1 MKAKI
6 KKALTDKDFSELIK
20 GSGISFFLRF
30 GGLAVGYLLTL
41 VIANLF
47 GAKGLG
53 DYVLAITVLRLFT
66 LLAKAGLDTTSIRFI
81 ASFAT
86 KDKWTSIFIFRKQVV
101 TILSFTSII
110 ASLLMYFL
118 AIPIADLINA
128 NPHFIQLNAFFVLPM
143 VFFML
148 HYQSL
153 RGLKRI
159 AEFSFFYRVSQAL
172 ISVIV
177 IIILY
182 QCIPFV
188 YEIPPLSVILPNGY
202 SVGLDTTESV
212 PIYAYLVSVLIVS
225 FLSFLSFR
233 YWLKNRS
240 DGKES
245 AEKEIMSY
253 STLLKIS
260 IPLMFAQSVQ
270 FIMAW
275 TDKLMLGAIDT
286 SSVILQNSE
295 DAGIIL
301 TNSQSVGVYHTAFKL
316 SMFAAIALM
325 SINSIASPKFAE
337 MFGKNDMEGLKK
349 VVHQSTKLIFW
360 TSVPLVTIFFI
371 FPEFFLGL
379 FGEEFKIGVTAFILL
394 SCGRL
399 ISSFSG
405 SVGNILQMTGNQNIY
420 ALVLFFGAILNIVLN
435 LILIPEYGINGAA
448 IASMSSLIVW
458 NLSMVLVVKKKF
470 GFYTFYIPFI
480 KR

>member
-1 MKAKI
+1 MKSKI

-81 ASFAT
+81 ASFAS
-86 KDKWTSIFIFRKQVV
+86 KDKWTSISSLRKQVI
-101 TILSFTSII
+101 TILSFTSVF
-110 ASLLMYFL
+110 ASVLMYFL

-128 NPHFIQLNAFFVLPM
+128 KSEYIELNAFFVLPM
-143 VFFML
+143 AFFML

-159 AEFSFFYRVSQAL
+159 AEFSFFYRMSQAL
-172 ISVIV
+172 FSVISIV
-177 IIILY
+177 IIY
-182 QCIPFV
+182 QFTQDS
-188 YEIPPLSVILPNGY
+188 E
-202 SVGLDTTESV
+202 V
-212 PIYAYLVSVLIVS
+212 PVYAYLVSVIIVS

-240 DGKES
+240 DGRKS
-245 AEKEIMSY
+245 AVKEIMSY

-275 TDKLMLGAIDT
+275 TDKLMLGAMT
-286 SSVILQNSE
+286 TPE
-295 DAGIIL
+295 DVGI
-301 TNSQSVGVYHTAFKL
+301 YHTAFKL
-316 SMFAAIALM
+316 SMFAAVALM
-325 SINSIASPKFAE
+325 SINSISAPKFAE
-337 MFGKNDMEGLKK
+337 MFGKDDMEGLKK
-349 VVHQSTKLIFW
+349 VVHQSTKMIFW
-360 TSVPLVTIFFI
+360 TSIPLVTIFFI

-379 FGEEFKIGVTAFILL
+379 FGEEFKIGVTAFIFL

-399 ISSFSG
+399 VSSFSG

-420 ALVLFFGAILNIVLN
+420 ALILFFGAILNIVLN
-435 LILIPEYGINGAA
+435 LILIPKYGINGAA

-458 NLSMVLVVKKKF
+458 NLSMVFVVKKKF

>member
-1 MKAKI
+1 MKTKI
-6 KKALTDKDFSELIK
+6 KKALTDKDFSELAK
-20 GSGISFFLRF
+20 GGGVSFFLRF

-66 LLAKAGLDTTSIRFI
+66 LLAKLGLDTTSIRFI
-81 ASFAT
+81 ASFASQE
-86 KDKWTSIFIFRKQVV
+86 KWTSIFHFRKQVV
-101 TILSFTSII
+101 TILSFTSIA

-118 AIPIADLINA
+118 SEPIADLINT
-128 NPHFIQLNAFFVLPM
+128 NVRYIQLNAFFVMPM

-159 AEFSFFYRVSQAL
+159 AEFSFFYRMSQS
-172 ISVIV
+172 IFSVIAIVV
-177 IIILY
+177 IY
-182 QCIPFV
+182 QF
-188 YEIPPLSVILPNGY
+188 
-202 SVGLDTTESV
+202 TTDAEV
-212 PIYAYLVSVLIVS
+212 PVYAYLVSVSLVS

-233 YWLKNRS
+233 YWIKNRS
-240 DGKES
+240 DGKQS
-245 AEKEIMSY
+245 AEKEVRSY
-253 STLLKIS
+253 SEIFKIS

-275 TDKLMLGAIDT
+275 TDKLMLGNMTT
-286 SSVILQNSE
+286 SEEV
-295 DAGIIL
+295 GI
-301 TNSQSVGVYHTAFKL
+301 YHTAFKL
-316 SMFAAIALM
+316 SMFAAVALM

-337 MFGKNDMEGLKK
+337 IFAKDDMEGLKK
-349 VVHQSTKLIFW
+349 VVHQSSKMIFW
-360 TSVPLVTIFFI
+360 TSVPLVVIFFI
-371 FPEFFLGL
+371 FPEFLLGL
-379 FGEEFKIGVTAFILL
+379 FGEEFKIGVIAFIFL

-405 SVGNILQMTGNQNIY
+405 SVGNILQMTGNQNVY
-420 ALVLFFGAILNIVLN
+420 AKILFIGAILNVTLN
-435 LILIPEYGINGAA
+435 LILIPETSPLAVFNIVGINGAA
-448 IASMSSLIVW
+448 FASMSSLFIW
-458 NLSMVLVVKKKF
+458 NLSMVFVVKKKF

>member
-1 MKAKI
+1 MKKRFQ
-6 KKALTDKDFSELIK
+6 KALHDKDFDELLK
-20 GSGISFFLRF
+20 GSGISFSLRF

-66 LLAKAGLDTTSIRFI
+66 LLAKLGLDTASIRFI
-81 ASFAT
+81 SSFASQ
-86 KDKWTSIFIFRKQVV
+86 DKWTSIFKFRKQVIS
-101 TILSFTSII
+101 ILSISSIA

-128 NPHFIQLNAFFVLPM
+128 KYEYIQLNAFFVLPM
-143 VFFML
+143 TFFML

-159 AEFSFFYRVSQAL
+159 AEFSFFYRMAQAL
-172 ISVIV
+172 FSVIS

-182 QCIPFV
+182 QFFSFQSP
-188 YEIPPLSVILPNGY
+188 
-202 SVGLDTTESV
+202 SV
-212 PIYAYLVSVLIVS
+212 PVPPSVPVYAYLISVLIVS
-225 FLSFLSFR
+225 LLSFISFR
-233 YWLKNRS
+233 YWLNKRS
-240 DGKES
+240 KGKES
-245 AEKEIMSY
+245 AEKEIMRY

-275 TDKLMLGAIDT
+275 TDKLMLGAIDI
-286 SSVILQNSE
+286 SSVILTDSKNI
-295 DAGIIL
+295 DVIL
-301 TNSQSVGVYHTAFKL
+301 TNSEAVGIYHTAFKI

-349 VVHQSTKLIFW
+349 VVHQSTKIIFW

-379 FGEEFKIGVTAFILL
+379 FGEEFKIGVTAFIFL

-420 ALVLFFGAILNIVLN
+420 ALILFFGAILNIVLN
-435 LILIPEYGINGAA
+435 LILIPKYGINGAA

-458 NLSMVLVVKKKF
+458 NLSMVFVVKKKF

>member
-1 MKAKI
+1 MKSKLN
-6 KKALTDKDFSELIK
+6 KALKDKDFSELFK
-20 GSGISFFLRF
+20 GSGISFILRF

-41 VIANLF
+41 VIAHLF

-66 LLAKAGLDTTSIRFI
+66 LLSKIGLDTTSIRFI
-81 ASFAT
+81 ASFASQ
-86 KDKWTSIFIFRKQVV
+86 KKWTSIFHFRKQVV
-101 TILSFTSII
+101 IILSFTSII
-110 ASLLMYFL
+110 SSLLMYFL
-118 AIPIADLINA
+118 ANPIADLINI
-128 NPHFIQLNAFFVLPM
+128 NYRYVEINAFFVMPM
-143 VFFML
+143 AFFML

-159 AEFSFFYRVSQAL
+159 AEFSFFYRMSQAL
-172 ISVIV
+172 FSVISIV
-177 IIILY
+177 IIY
-182 QCIPFV
+182 QFTKGS
-188 YEIPPLSVILPNGY
+188 E
-202 SVGLDTTESV
+202 V
-212 PIYAYLVSVLIVS
+212 PVYAYLVSVFIVS
-225 FLSFLSFR
+225 LLSFLSFR

-245 AEKEIMSY
+245 AEQEIMSY

-275 TDKLMLGAIDT
+275 TDKLMLGAMT
-286 SSVILQNSE
+286 TNE
-295 DAGIIL
+295 DVGI
-301 TNSQSVGVYHTAFKL
+301 YHTAFKL
-316 SMFAAIALM
+316 SMFAAVALM
-325 SINSIASPKFAE
+325 SINSIAAPKFAE
-337 MFGKNDMEGLKK
+337 MFGKDDMEGLKK
-349 VVHQSTKLIFW
+349 VVHQSTKMIFW
-360 TSVPLVTIFFI
+360 TSAPLVTIFFI

-379 FGEEFKIGVTAFILL
+379 FGEEFKIAVDAFIFL

-420 ALVLFFGAILNIVLN
+420 AKILLFGAILNVALN
-435 LILIPEYGINGAA
+435 LILIPKYAINGAA

-470 GFYTFYIPFI
+470 GFYTFYNPFR
-480 KR
+480 K

>member
-6 KKALTDKDFSELIK
+6 KKALTDKDFSELLK

-81 ASFAT
+81 ASFAS
-86 KDKWTSIFIFRKQVV
+86 KDKWTSIFSLRKQVI
-101 TILSFTSII
+101 TILSFTSVF
-110 ASLLMYFL
+110 ASVLMYFL

-128 NPHFIQLNAFFVLPM
+128 KSEYIELNAFFVLPM
-143 VFFML
+143 AFFML

-159 AEFSFFYRVSQAL
+159 AEFSFFYRMSQAL
-172 ISVIV
+172 FSVISIV
-177 IIILY
+177 IIY
-182 QCIPFV
+182 QFTQDS
-188 YEIPPLSVILPNGY
+188 E
-202 SVGLDTTESV
+202 V
-212 PIYAYLVSVLIVS
+212 PVYAYLVSVIIVS

-233 YWLKNRS
+233 FWLKNRS

-275 TDKLMLGAIDT
+275 TDKLMLGAMT
-286 SSVILQNSE
+286 TPE
-295 DAGIIL
+295 DVGI
-301 TNSQSVGVYHTAFKL
+301 YHTAFKL
-316 SMFAAIALM
+316 SMFAAVALM

-349 VVHQSTKLIFW
+349 VVHQSTKMIFW

-379 FGEEFKIGVTAFILL
+379 FGEEFKIGVTAFIFL

-399 ISSFSG
+399 VSSFSG

-420 ALVLFFGAILNIVLN
+420 ALILFFGAILNIVLN

>member
-1 MKAKI
+1 MKEKFLN
-6 KKALTDKDFSELIK
+6 ALQDKDFAELLK
-20 GSGISFFLRF
+20 GSGISFVLRF
-30 GGLAVGYLLTL
+30 GGLAVGYIITLL
-41 VIANLF
+41 IANLF

-66 LLAKAGLDTTSIRFI
+66 LLAKLGLDTTSIRFI
-81 ASFAT
+81 ASFASQ
-86 KDKWTSIFIFRKQVV
+86 DKWTSIFKFRKQVIS
-101 TILSFTSII
+101 ILSISSLA

-128 NPHFIQLNAFFVLPM
+128 EYEYIQLNAFFILPM
-143 VFFML
+143 TFFML

-159 AEFSFFYRVSQAL
+159 AEFSFFYRMAQAL
-172 ISVIV
+172 FSLISIV
-177 IIILY
+177 ILY
-182 QCIPFV
+182 QFFKT
-188 YEIPPLSVILPNGY
+188 S
-202 SVGLDTTESV
+202 DV
-212 PIYAYLVSVLIVS
+212 PVYAYLISVLIVS
-225 FLSFLSFR
+225 LLSFISFR
-233 YWLKNRS
+233 YWLNKRS
-240 DGKES
+240 KGKES
-245 AEKEIMSY
+245 AEQEIMSY

-286 SSVILQNSE
+286 PNVEN
-295 DAGIIL
+295 GIT
-301 TNSQSVGVYHTAFKL
+301 TNIEEVGVYYTAFKL
-316 SMFAAIALM
+316 SMFAAVALM
-325 SINSIASPKFAE
+325 AINSIASPKFAE
-337 MFGKNDMEGLKK
+337 MFAKNDMEGLKK
-349 VVHQSTKLIFW
+349 VIHQSTKMIFW
-360 TSVPLVTIFFI
+360 SSAPLVIIFFI

-379 FGEEFKIGVTAFILL
+379 FGEEFKIGVTAFIFL

-420 ALVLFFGAILNIVLN
+420 AKILLFGAILNVLLN
-435 LILIPEYGINGAA
+435 LILIPRYGINGAA

-458 NLSMVLVVKKKF
+458 NLSMVLVIKKKF
-470 GFYTFYIPFI
+470 GFYTFYIPFV

>member
-6 KKALTDKDFSELIK
+6 KKALTDKDFSELLK

-81 ASFAT
+81 ASFAS
-86 KDKWTSIFIFRKQVV
+86 KDKWTSIFSLRKQVI
-101 TILSFTSII
+101 TILSFTSVF
-110 ASLLMYFL
+110 ASVLMYFL

-128 NPHFIQLNAFFVLPM
+128 KSEYIELNAFFVLPM
-143 VFFML
+143 AFFML

-159 AEFSFFYRVSQAL
+159 AEFSFFYRMSQAL
-172 ISVIV
+172 FSVISIV
-177 IIILY
+177 IIY
-182 QCIPFV
+182 QFTQDS
-188 YEIPPLSVILPNGY
+188 E
-202 SVGLDTTESV
+202 V
-212 PIYAYLVSVLIVS
+212 PVYAYLVSVIIVS

-233 YWLKNRS
+233 FWLKNRS

-275 TDKLMLGAIDT
+275 TDKLMLGAMT
-286 SSVILQNSE
+286 TPE
-295 DAGIIL
+295 DVGI
-301 TNSQSVGVYHTAFKL
+301 YHTAFKL
-316 SMFAAIALM
+316 SMFAAVALM

-349 VVHQSTKLIFW
+349 VVHQSTKMIFW

-379 FGEEFKIGVTAFILL
+379 FGEEFKIGVTAFIFL

-399 ISSFSG
+399 VSSFSG

-420 ALVLFFGAILNIVLN
+420 ALILFFGAILNIVLN
-435 LILIPEYGINGAA
+435 LILIPKYDINGAA
-448 IASMSSLIVW
+448 VASMSSLIVW
-458 NLSMVLVVKKKF
+458 NLAMVFVVKKKF
-470 GFYTFYIPFI
+470 GFYTFYNPFI